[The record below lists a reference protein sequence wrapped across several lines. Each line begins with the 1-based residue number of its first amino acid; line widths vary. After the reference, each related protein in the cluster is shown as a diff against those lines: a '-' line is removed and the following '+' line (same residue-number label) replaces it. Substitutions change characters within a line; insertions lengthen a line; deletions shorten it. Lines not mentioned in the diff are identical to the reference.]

1 MDLCYCKMRTGNL
14 LVINSTSSTKAASS
28 ESSFAIVPIIGGVI
42 GGIVVLAG
50 AAYVLMCR
58 KSCKTRSNENSV
70 EVSGSKLS
78 KILITDSKKAGIHQ
92 QVRIHFDSTSSHL
105 I

>member
-14 LVINSTSSTKAASS
+14 LVINSTSSNKAASS
-28 ESSFAIVPIIGGVI
+28 ESSFAIVPIIGGAI

-50 AAYVLMCR
+50 AAYMLMCR
-58 KSCKTRSNENSV
+58 KACKTRRNENSV

-92 QVRIHFDSTSSHL
+92 QVRIHFDSTSPRL